1 MSQGAISVANG
12 SGLSVRSA
20 INAALA
26 RLQSKGSGTGR
37 PADIT
42 TYETWIETDNPG
54 SGVVSIWQ
62 WDGTTDILLGLFDTV
77 SHAITVTATEL
88 AGDTVTADAYTN
100 TASSVVALTS
110 TSPSLADAH
119 NGKTV
124 TLTNAGAITLT
135 VPNTLVDGFSCM
147 LVQGG
152 AGQVTV
158 TAGSGV
164 TFWARN
170 GAKLAGNKAAAAL
183 SWIAADT
190 YLLAGDVTT

>member
-26 RLQSKGSGTGR
+26 RLQTKASGTGR

-62 WDGTTDILLGLFDTV
+62 WDGTTDVLLGIFDTTA
-77 SHAITVTATEL
+77 HAITYTAAEL
-88 AGDTVTADAYTN
+88 DADLVAADAYTN
-100 TASSVVALTS
+100 TSASVVALTG
-110 TSPSLADAH
+110 TSHSLSAAH

-124 TLTNAGAITLT
+124 TLTNAAAITLT
-135 VPNTLVDGFSCM
+135 VPNTLPVGFSCL

-158 TAGSGV
+158 TPGSGV

-170 GAKLAGNKAAAAL
+170 GAKLGGNKAAAAL
-183 SWIAADT
+183 SYVASNT